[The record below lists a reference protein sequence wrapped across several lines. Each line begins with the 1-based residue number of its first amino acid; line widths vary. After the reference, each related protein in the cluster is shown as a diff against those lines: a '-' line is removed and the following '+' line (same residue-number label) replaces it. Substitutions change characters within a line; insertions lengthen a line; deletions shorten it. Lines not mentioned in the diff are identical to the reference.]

1 MTIKRNSMKTK
12 ILIFLLALVCSS
24 TFSVQKANAQW
35 VVNDPAHMGM
45 NLGEWIANATQWV
58 KQLAEMVDAQQL
70 REGLQ
75 KIDQLRQLQSL
86 VELAELLDDV
96 ACLSSDYRFYM
107 NIGGNYHCLKFLN
120 FQQVTVNLNLSTD
133 LLFKVATVGDFFS
146 MNSEGRMSFVGQ
158 VREALEAASAEMKE
172 FNEIV
177 RSQVIN
183 DAVKKHT
190 RKTYYSGK
198 LSAFNRYTN

>member
-1 MTIKRNSMKTK
+1 MKIK
-12 ILIFLLALVCSS
+12 ILSLLFALVLSCS
-24 TFSVQKANAQW
+24 FSQKASAQW
-35 VVNDPAHMGM
+35 VVNDPLHMGI
-45 NLGEWIANATQWV
+45 NIGEWAANATQWI
-58 KQLAEMVDAQQL
+58 KQLNEMIEAANI
-70 REGLQ
+70 RENLQ

-133 LLFKVATVGDFFS
+133 LLFKVATVSDFFS

-158 VREALEAASAEMKE
+158 VRESLEAASAEMKS
-172 FNEIV
+172 FNEAV
-177 RSQVIN
+177 RSEILK
-183 DAVKKHT
+183 DSMRKHT
-190 RKTYYSGK
+190 KKTYYSGK

>member
-1 MTIKRNSMKTK
+1 M
-12 ILIFLLALVCSS
+12 
-24 TFSVQKANAQW
+24 TFSYCDDYNWPSGQAAGKVLAQCPELKALYLSPKRYH
-35 VVNDPAHMGM
+35 VNGNIEVKYDSVDFAVAAKLVNNEMIDAAH
-45 NLGEWIANATQWV
+45 I
-58 KQLAEMVDAQQL
+58 
-70 REGLQ
+70 RENLQ

-133 LLFKVATVGDFFS
+133 LLFKVATVSDYFS

-158 VREALEAASAEMKE
+158 VREALETASAEMKS

-177 RSQVIN
+177 RSEIIK
-183 DAVKKHT
+183 DASRKHVG
-190 RKTYYSGK
+190 KTYYSGN
-198 LSAFNRYTN
+198 LSAFSRYTN

>member
-1 MTIKRNSMKTK
+1 MKIK
-12 ILIFLLALVCSS
+12 ILLFFSVLLLSS
-24 TFSVQKANAQW
+24 SFSVQKASAQW

-45 NLGEWIANATQWV
+45 NLGEWGEN
-58 KQLAEMVDAQQL
+58 
-70 REGLQ
+70 LQ

-107 NIGGNYHCLKFLN
+107 NIGGSYHCLKFLN

-133 LLFKVATVGDFFS
+133 LLFKVATVSDYFS

-158 VREALEAASAEMKE
+158 VREALETASAEMKS

-177 RSQVIN
+177 RSEIIK
-183 DAVKKHT
+183 DASRKHVG
-190 RKTYYSGK
+190 KTYYSGN
-198 LSAFNRYTN
+198 LSAFSRYTN

>member
-1 MTIKRNSMKTK
+1 MKIK
-12 ILIFLLALVCSS
+12 ILLFLFALMLSS
-24 TFSVQKANAQW
+24 LSVQKANAQW
-35 VVNDPAHMGM
+35 IVNDPAHMGI
-45 NLGEWIANATQWV
+45 NLGEWGANATQWI
-58 KQLAEMVDAQQL
+58 KQLNEMIDAQKI

-86 VELAELLDDV
+86 IELAELLDDV

-107 NIGGNYHCLKFLN
+107 NIGSNYHCLKFLN

-133 LLFKVATVGDFFS
+133 LLFKVATVADYFS

-158 VREALEAASAEMKE
+158 VREALEAASAQMKS
-172 FNEIV
+172 FNEAV
-177 RSQVIN
+177 RSEILKESTQ
-183 DAVKKHT
+183 KHI

-198 LSAFNRYTN
+198 LSAFTRYTN

>member
-1 MTIKRNSMKTK
+1 MNMRTR
-12 ILIFLLALVCSS
+12 ILSFLFVAILAC
-24 TFSVQKANAQW
+24 FCSVQKANAQW

-45 NLGEWIANATQWV
+45 NSAEWATNV
-58 KQLAEMVDAQQL
+58 KKWIEQVNEMVDAQKL

-75 KIDQLRQLQSL
+75 KIDQLKQLQSL

-120 FQQVTVNLNLSTD
+120 FQSVTVNLNLSTD
-133 LLFKVATVGDFFS
+133 LLFKVATVADYFS
-146 MNSEGRMSFVGQ
+146 MNSEGRMSFVGD
-158 VREALEAASAEMKE
+158 VRAALETASKEMKE

-177 RSQVIN
+177 RSEILKESVQQ
-183 DAVKKHT
+183 HT
-190 RKTYYSGK
+190 GKTYYSGK
-198 LSAFNRYTN
+198 LSAFTRYTN

>member
-1 MTIKRNSMKTK
+1 MKIK
-12 ILIFLLALVCSS
+12 ILLFFSVLLLSS
-24 TFSVQKANAQW
+24 SFSVQKASAQW
-35 VVNDPAHMGM
+35 GVNDPAHMGM
-45 NLGEWIANATQWV
+45 NLGEWGANAAQWV
-58 KQLAEMVDAQQL
+58 KQLNEMIDAAHI
-70 REGLQ
+70 RENLQ

-107 NIGGNYHCLKFLN
+107 NIGGSYHCLKFLN

-133 LLFKVATVGDFFS
+133 LLFKVATVSDYFS

-158 VREALEAASAEMKE
+158 VREALETASAEMKS

-177 RSQVIN
+177 RSEIIK
-183 DAVKKHT
+183 DASRKHVG
-190 RKTYYSGK
+190 KTYYSGN
-198 LSAFNRYTN
+198 LSAFSRYTN

>member
-1 MTIKRNSMKTK
+1 MKTK
-12 ILIFLLALVCSS
+12 ILSLLFALVLSCS
-24 TFSVQKANAQW
+24 FSQKASAQW
-35 VVNDPAHMGM
+35 VVNDPLHMGI
-45 NLGEWIANATQWV
+45 NIGEWAANATQWI
-58 KQLAEMVDAQQL
+58 KQLNEMIEAANI
-70 REGLQ
+70 RENLQ

-133 LLFKVATVGDFFS
+133 LLFKVATVSDFFS

-158 VREALEAASAEMKE
+158 VRESLEAASAEMKS
-172 FNEIV
+172 FNEAV
-177 RSQVIN
+177 RSEILK
-183 DAVKKHT
+183 DSMRKHT
-190 RKTYYSGK
+190 KKTYYSGK

>member
-1 MTIKRNSMKTK
+1 MK
-12 ILIFLLALVCSS
+12 IRIFLFFFVLLLSGSC
-24 TFSVQKANAQW
+24 VQNANAQW
-35 VVNDPAHMGM
+35 VVNDPAHMGI
-45 NLGEWIANATQWV
+45 NLGEWGANATQWI
-58 KQLAEMVDAQQL
+58 KQLNEMIEAAHI
-70 REGLQ
+70 RENLQ

-133 LLFKVATVGDFFS
+133 LLFKVATVTDYFS

-158 VREALEAASAEMKE
+158 VREALEAASAEMKS
-172 FNEIV
+172 FNEMV
-177 RSQVIN
+177 RSEVLKQSVQ
-183 DAVKKHT
+183 KHVG
-190 RKTYYSGK
+190 KTYYSGK

>member
-1 MTIKRNSMKTK
+1 MKLK
-12 ILIFLLALVCSS
+12 ILFFLFVLALSS
-24 TFSVQKANAQW
+24 SFSQKANAQF
-35 VVNDPAHMGM
+35 VVNDPAHMGV
-45 NLGEWIANATQWV
+45 NLAEWGANAVQWI
-58 KQLAEMVDAQQL
+58 KQINEMVDATKI

-75 KIDQLRQLQSL
+75 KIDQLQNLQSL

-107 NIGGNYHCLKFLN
+107 NLGTNYHCLKFLN

-133 LLFKVATVGDFFS
+133 LLFKVATVADYFS
-146 MNSEGRMSFVGQ
+146 MNSEGRMSFVAQ

-177 RSQVIN
+177 RSSIIN
-183 DAVKKHT
+183 DSVKKHNK
-190 RKTYYSGK
+190 KTYYNAS
-198 LSAFNRYTN
+198 LAAYNRYKSL